1 MQKLLGELLPLY
13 GRGEARAI
21 LRVLVEDLCGVS
33 WGRFVC
39 EREPLEALT
48 AEGRERLLVALG
60 RVGRGEPVQHVLGYG
75 EFCGRRFRVTGETLI
90 PRVETEGLVRWVAEE
105 CTWADSACGARTVAM
120 SGRNFGAVAGMDLET
135 APGKDLDMET
145 AAGVETASSS
155 VKILDIG
162 TGTGCIGI
170 TLALEVAGARVTGL
184 DVSEG
189 ALEVARG
196 NWERLKAEGAEEVR
210 FVKGDALRL
219 GEDFLG
225 DEIAVG
231 GGGGQGEGWCGG
243 ETGSTGGGGKAGNW
257 CAGDADAGGGGERL
271 DGEWDVIVSNPPYI
285 CAGEAAEMHR
295 NVLEHEPH
303 PALFVPDED
312 PLLFYRAI
320 GRYGLVALRDG
331 GRLYFELNRAYA
343 EETAEMLRGMGYV
356 EVEVRED
363 LFGNKRMLRGRKKR
377 NFG

>member
-39 EREPLEALT
+39 EREPLATLT
-48 AEGRERLLVALG
+48 EEGRERLLEALE
-60 RVGRGEPVQHVLGYG
+60 RVGMGEPVQHVLGYG
-75 EFCGRRFRVTGETLI
+75 EFCGRRFRVTEETLI
-90 PRVETEGLVRWVAEE
+90 PRVETEGLVRWVAED
-105 CTWADSACGARTVAM
+105 CAWADSACGARTVAM
-120 SGRNFGAVAGMDLET
+120 SGRDL
-135 APGKDLDMET
+135 
-145 AAGVETASSS
+145 AAGVETASGS
-155 VKILDIG
+155 VRILDIG

-189 ALEVARG
+189 ALAVARG
-196 NWERLKAEGAEEVR
+196 NWERLKVEGVEEVR
-210 FVKGDALRL
+210 FVRGDALRL
-219 GEDFLG
+219 GEDFLV
-225 DEIAVG
+225 DESAVG
-231 GGGGQGEGWCGG
+231 GSGEQGEGRCVG
-243 ETGSTGGGGKAGNW
+243 ETGATGGGGKAEDW

-303 PALFVPDED
+303 LALFVPDDD

-320 GRYGLVALRDG
+320 GRYGLVALRGG